1 MERRFFPIELRADGA
16 DSATTTLTGYA
27 AVFDQLSVLLYS
39 AFREKITRGAFMG
52 SLGDDIRAL
61 WNHDTNLPL
70 GRTKANTLRLAED
83 PHGLRVEIDP
93 PDTQAG
99 RDAVASIRRGD
110 VDQMSFAFD
119 VLEDAWDQDEAGQ
132 LVRTL
137 LKVKL
142 HEVSP
147 VVFPA
152 YPQTSVAARAG
163 QPIGA
168 LGDMPTIPAQFRR
181 VAPGPAAEPEQA
193 LVAQRRRRLTVLE
206 RAIYGAGGPA

>member
-1 MERRFFPIELRADGA
+1 MERRFFPIEIRADG
-16 DSATTTLTGYA
+16 DTSATTLTGYA
-27 AVFDQLSVLLYS
+27 AVFDQLSLVLYS
-39 AFREKITRGAFMG
+39 MFREKITRGAFVG

-70 GRTKANTLRLAED
+70 GRTRANTLRLAED
-83 PHGLRVEIDP
+83 AHGLRVEIDP

-119 VLEDAWDQDEAGQ
+119 VLEESWDQDEAGA

-137 LKVKL
+137 TKVKL

-152 YPQTSVAARAG
+152 YPQTIVAARAG
-163 QPIGA
+163 QQFGA
-168 LGDMPTIPAQFRR
+168 LGDMPTIPEQFRR
-181 VAPGPAAEPEQA
+181 VVTGPPAEPEPA
-193 LVAQRRRRLTVLE
+193 LVAQRRRRLAILE
-206 RAIYGAGGPA
+206 RAIYEAGGPA